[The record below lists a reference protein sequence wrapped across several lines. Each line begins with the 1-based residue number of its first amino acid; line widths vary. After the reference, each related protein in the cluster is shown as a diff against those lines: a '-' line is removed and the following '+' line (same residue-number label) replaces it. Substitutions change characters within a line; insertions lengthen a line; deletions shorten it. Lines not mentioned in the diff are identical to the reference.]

1 MPETGSTAPVR
12 IAAMDLHLA
21 TIDHIRQ
28 QIIDLLIQFGPK
40 LLTAI
45 LIIIAGVIV
54 GGWAE
59 RWLLRALR
67 RFDLEPPL
75 RQLISRVIRGLVL
88 LLFVVMA
95 LQNLGV
101 QLLPLVAG
109 LGVAGAGIA
118 LAMQG
123 VLSNIV
129 AGLSIILTKPFRVG
143 QYIQV
148 AGVEGQVEHVSL
160 FSTILQHADRSKVV
174 IPNRKIVGEI
184 LHNYGH
190 VRQVSIQVNVT
201 YDTDMAAAL
210 QVIQE
215 VVQSN
220 PRVLKDVP
228 PLIGVSRLTDA
239 AAQISIQPWVSV
251 DDYGSA
257 LSELTRATLEALRAH
272 RVNLA
277 LPQMRLLTTPADPRE
292 SAGH

>member
-1 MPETGSTAPVR
+1 
-12 IAAMDLHLA
+12 MDIHLS

-28 QIIDLLIQFGPK
+28 QIIDLLIQFGPR

-45 LIIIAGVIV
+45 LIIVAGVIV

-59 RWLLRALR
+59 RWLTRALR

-75 RQLISRVIRGLVL
+75 RQLLSRVVRGLVL
-88 LLFVVMA
+88 LLFLVMA

-101 QLLPLVAG
+101 QLLPLIAG

-123 VLSNIV
+123 VLSNVV

-160 FSTILQHADRSKVV
+160 FSTLLLHSDRSKVV

-190 VRQVSIQVNVT
+190 VRQVSIQVNVA
-201 YDTDMAAAL
+201 YDTDLGEAL

-215 VVQSN
+215 VVNCN
-220 PRVLKDVP
+220 PKVLKDVP
-228 PLIGVSRLTDA
+228 PVIGVARLADC

-251 DDYGSA
+251 DDYGAASA
-257 LSELTRATLEALRAH
+257 ELTRATLEALRAH
-272 RVNLA
+272 HVNLA
-277 LPQMRLLTTPADPRE
+277 LAQHEVRLLTT
-292 SAGH
+292 SN

>member
-1 MPETGSTAPVR
+1 
-12 IAAMDLHLA
+12 MDIHLS
-21 TIDHIRQ
+21 TIDHVRQ
-28 QIIDLLIQFGPK
+28 QLIDLLIQFGPR
-40 LLTAI
+40 LLTAV
-45 LIIIAGVIV
+45 LIIIAGLIV

-59 RWLLRALR
+59 RGLLRALR

-75 RQLISRVIRGLVL
+75 RQLLSRVTRALVL
-88 LLFVVMA
+88 MLFLVMA

-101 QLLPLVAG
+101 QLLPLIAG

-148 AGVEGQVEHVSL
+148 AGVEGRVEHVSL
-160 FSTILQHADRSKVV
+160 FSTILTHADRSLVV

-190 VRQVSIQVNVT
+190 IRQLTVQVGVAP
-201 YDTDMAAAL
+201 DTDVAAAL
-210 QVIQE
+210 QIIE
-215 VVQSN
+215 TVVLAN

-228 PLIGVSRLTDA
+228 PVIGVSSLA
-239 AAQISIQPWVSV
+239 QSVVQISVQPWVSV
-251 DDYGSA
+251 EDFGA
-257 LSELTRATLEALRAH
+257 ATAEISRTALEALREKQIG
-272 RVNLA
+272 LA
-277 LPQMRLLTTPADPRE
+277 QPRHEVRLLQAQ
-292 SAGH
+292 A

>member
-1 MPETGSTAPVR
+1 
-12 IAAMDLHLA
+12 MDIHLSS
-21 TIDHIRQ
+21 IDHIRE
-28 QIIDLLIQFGPK
+28 QIIDLLIQFGPR

-45 LIIIAGVIV
+45 LIVIAGVIV

-59 RWLLRALR
+59 RWLSRGLR

-75 RQLISRVIRGLVL
+75 RVLLSRVTRGLVL
-88 LLFVVMA
+88 LLFLVMA

-101 QLLPLVAG
+101 QLLPLIAG

-123 VLSNIV
+123 VLSNMV

-148 AGVEGQVEHVSL
+148 AGVEGRVEHVSL
-160 FSTILQHADRSKVV
+160 FSTILTHVDRSTVV

-190 VRQVSIQVNVT
+190 IRQVSVQVGVAP
-201 YDTDMAAAL
+201 DTDVAAAL
-210 QVIQE
+210 QVIE
-215 VVQSN
+215 GVVLAN

-228 PLIGVSRLTDA
+228 PVIGVSSLA
-239 AAQISIQPWVSV
+239 QSVVQISIQPWVSV
-251 DDYGSA
+251 DDYGAASA
-257 LSELTRATLEALRAH
+257 ELARTILEALRAN
-272 RVNLA
+272 RISLA
-277 LPQMRLLTTPADPRE
+277 LAQHEVRLLQPHT
-292 SAGH
+292 

>member
-1 MPETGSTAPVR
+1 
-12 IAAMDLHLA
+12 MDIQLSS
-21 TIDHIRQ
+21 IDHIRQ
-28 QIIDLLIQFGPK
+28 QVIDLLIQFGPK

-45 LIIIAGVIV
+45 VIIVAGVIV

-59 RWLLRALR
+59 RWLTRALR

-75 RQLISRVIRGLVL
+75 RQLLSRVVRGLVL
-88 LLFVVMA
+88 LLFLVMA

-101 QLLPLVAG
+101 QLLPLIAG
-109 LGVAGAGIA
+109 LGVAGAGLA

-143 QYIQV
+143 QYVQV
-148 AGVEGQVEHVSL
+148 AGVEGQVERVSL
-160 FSTILQHADRSKVV
+160 FSTILLHSDRSQVV

-190 VRQVSIQVNVT
+190 VRQVSIQVNVA
-201 YDTDMAAAL
+201 YDTDLAVAL
-210 QVIQE
+210 QVIQDL
-215 VVQSN
+215 VQAN

-228 PLIGVSRLTDA
+228 PVIGVARLADS

-251 DDYGSA
+251 DDYGTASA
-257 LSELTRATLEALRAH
+257 ELTRATLEALRANH
-272 RVNLA
+272 VSLA
-277 LPQMRLLTTPADPRE
+277 RPQHEVRLLTTPT
-292 SAGH
+292 

>member
-1 MPETGSTAPVR
+1 
-12 IAAMDLHLA
+12 MDIHLSS
-21 TIDHIRQ
+21 IDHIRV
-28 QIIDLLIQFGPK
+28 QIIDLLIQFGPR

-45 LIIIAGVIV
+45 LIIIAGVVV

-59 RWLLRALR
+59 RWLSRAMR

-75 RQLISRVIRGLVL
+75 RVLLARVIRGLVL
-88 LLFVVMA
+88 ILFLVMA

-101 QLLPLVAG
+101 QLLPLIAG

-148 AGVEGQVEHVSL
+148 AGVEGRVEHVSL
-160 FSTILQHADRSKVV
+160 FSTILTHADRSTVV

-190 VRQVSIQVNVT
+190 IRQVSVQVGVAP
-201 YDTDMAAAL
+201 DTDVAAAL
-210 QVIQE
+210 QVIE
-215 VVQSN
+215 GVVLAN

-228 PLIGVSRLTDA
+228 PVIGVSSLA
-239 AAQISIQPWVSV
+239 QSVVQISIQPWVSV
-251 DDYGSA
+251 ADYGA
-257 LSELTRATLEALRAH
+257 VTAELSRTILEALRAN
-272 RVNLA
+272 RINLA
-277 LPQMRLLTTPADPRE
+277 LAQHEVRLLQPQA
-292 SAGH
+292 

>member
-1 MPETGSTAPVR
+1 
-12 IAAMDLHLA
+12 MDIHLA
-21 TIDHIRQ
+21 PIEHMRE
-28 QIIDLLIQFGPK
+28 QIIDLLIQFGPR
-40 LLTAI
+40 LLTAVF
-45 LIIIAGVIV
+45 IIIAGVIV

-59 RWLLRALR
+59 RWQARALR

-75 RQLISRVIRGLVL
+75 RVLLSRVIRGLVL

-101 QLLPLVAG
+101 QLLPLIAG

-148 AGVEGQVEHVSL
+148 AGVEGRVEHVSL
-160 FSTILQHADRSKVV
+160 FSTILTHADRSTVV

-190 VRQVSIQVNVT
+190 VRQVSVQVGVAP
-201 YDTDMAAAL
+201 DTDIAAAL
-210 QVIQE
+210 QIIE
-215 VVQSN
+215 GVVLRN

-228 PLIGVSRLTDA
+228 PVIGVASLA
-239 AAQISIQPWVSV
+239 QSAVQISIQPWVAV
-251 DDYGSA
+251 DDFGPA
-257 LSELTRATLEALRAH
+257 TNELSRTILEALRAN
-272 RVNLA
+272 RISLA
-277 LPQMRLLTTPADPRE
+277 LAQHEVRLLQ
-292 SAGH
+292 SQV

>member
-1 MPETGSTAPVR
+1 
-12 IAAMDLHLA
+12 MDIHLA
-21 TIDHIRQ
+21 TIDHVRQ
-28 QIIDLLIQFGPK
+28 QIIDLLIQFGPR

-45 LIIIAGVIV
+45 IIVIVGVIV

-59 RWLLRALR
+59 RGLLRALR

-75 RQLISRVIRGLVL
+75 RQLLSRITRGLVL
-88 LLFVVMA
+88 LLFIVMA

-101 QLLPLVAG
+101 QLLPLIAG

-148 AGVEGQVEHVSL
+148 AGVEGRVERIAL
-160 FSTILQHADRSKVV
+160 FSTLLTHSDRSMVV

-190 VRQVSIQVNVT
+190 IRQVSIQLGVAPDADV
-201 YDTDMAAAL
+201 AAAL
-210 QVIQE
+210 QIIE
-215 VVQSN
+215 DVVLSN

-228 PLIGVSRLTDA
+228 PVIGVSSLTGSVV
-239 AAQISIQPWVSV
+239 QISILPWVSV
-251 DDYGSA
+251 DDYGPA
-257 LSELTRATLEALRAH
+257 TAEIARTTLEALRA
-272 RVNLA
+272 RQINLA
-277 LPQMRLLTTPADPRE
+277 QSRHEVRLLST
-292 SAGH
+292 GG

>member
-1 MPETGSTAPVR
+1 
-12 IAAMDLHLA
+12 MDIHLA
-21 TIDHIRQ
+21 SIEHLRE

-45 LIIIAGVIV
+45 LIIIAGVVV
-54 GGWAE
+54 GGWVE

-67 RFDLEPPL
+67 RFELEPPL
-75 RQLISRVIRGLVL
+75 NQLISRVVRGLVL

-160 FSTILQHADRSKVV
+160 FSTILLHPDRSKVV

-190 VRQVSIQVNVT
+190 IRQVSVQVGVA

-210 QVIQE
+210 QVIAE

-220 PRVLKDVP
+220 PRVLKDVA
-228 PLIGVSRLTDA
+228 PLIGVARLADSA
-239 AAQISIQPWVSV
+239 VYINIQPWVSV
-251 DDYGSA
+251 ADYGAVSA
-257 LSELTRATLEALRAH
+257 EIARATLEALRSH
-272 RVNLA
+272 HISVPV
-277 LPQMRLLTTPADPRE
+277 PQREVRLLTTPT
-292 SAGH
+292 

>member
-1 MPETGSTAPVR
+1 
-12 IAAMDLHLA
+12 MDLRLSS
-21 TIDHIRQ
+21 IDHIRE
-28 QIIDLLIQFGPK
+28 QIIDLLIQFGPR

-45 LIIIAGVIV
+45 VIVIAGVIV
-54 GGWAE
+54 GGWVE
-59 RWLLRALR
+59 RWLARALR

-75 RQLISRVIRGLVL
+75 RVLLSRVIRGLVL
-88 LLFVVMA
+88 ILFLVMA

-101 QLLPLVAG
+101 QLLPLIAG

-148 AGVEGQVEHVSL
+148 AGVEGCVEHVSL
-160 FSTILQHADRSKVV
+160 FSTILTHADRSTVV

-190 VRQVSIQVNVT
+190 VRQVSVQIGVAP
-201 YDTDMAAAL
+201 DTDVGAAL
-210 QVIQE
+210 HIIE
-215 VVQSN
+215 GVVLAN

-228 PLIGVSRLTDA
+228 PVIGVSSLA
-239 AAQISIQPWVSV
+239 QSVVQISIQPWVSV
-251 DDYGSA
+251 ADYGAVSA
-257 LSELTRATLEALRAH
+257 ELSRTILEALRANRINFARAQH
-272 RVNLA
+272 EV
-277 LPQMRLLTTPADPRE
+277 RLLQPQT
-292 SAGH
+292 

>member
-1 MPETGSTAPVR
+1 
-12 IAAMDLHLA
+12 MDIHLSS
-21 TIDHIRQ
+21 IDHIRQ
-28 QIIDLLIQFGPK
+28 QITDLLIQFGPR

-45 LIIIAGVIV
+45 LIVIAGVMV

-59 RWLLRALR
+59 RWLSRALR

-75 RQLISRVIRGLVL
+75 RVLLSRVIRGLVL
-88 LLFVVMA
+88 LLFLVMA

-101 QLLPLVAG
+101 QLLPLIAG

-148 AGVEGQVEHVSL
+148 AGVEGRVEHVSL
-160 FSTILQHADRSKVV
+160 FSTILTHADRSTVV

-190 VRQVSIQVNVT
+190 IRQVSVQVGVAP
-201 YDTDMAAAL
+201 DTDVAAAL
-210 QVIQE
+210 QVIE
-215 VVQSN
+215 GVVVAN

-228 PLIGVSRLTDA
+228 PVIGVSSLA
-239 AAQISIQPWVSV
+239 QSVVQISIQPWVSV
-251 DDYGSA
+251 DDYGSMTA
-257 LSELTRATLEALRAH
+257 ELSRTILEALRAN
-272 RVNLA
+272 RINLA
-277 LPQMRLLTTPADPRE
+277 LAQHEVRLLPPQATATCAQ
-292 SAGH
+292 

>member
-1 MPETGSTAPVR
+1 
-12 IAAMDLHLA
+12 MDIHLS

-28 QIIDLLIQFGPK
+28 QLIDLLIQFGPR
-40 LLTAI
+40 LLTAV
-45 LIIIAGVIV
+45 LIIIAGLIV
-54 GGWAE
+54 GGWAQ
-59 RWLLRALR
+59 RGLLRGLR

-75 RQLISRVIRGLVL
+75 RQLLSRVTRALVL
-88 LLFVVMA
+88 MLFLVMA

-101 QLLPLVAG
+101 QLLPLIAG

-148 AGVEGQVEHVSL
+148 AGVEGRVEHVSL
-160 FSTILQHADRSKVV
+160 FSTILTHADRSLVV

-190 VRQVSIQVNVT
+190 IRQVTVQVGVAP
-201 YDTDMAAAL
+201 DTDVAAAL
-210 QVIQE
+210 QIIE
-215 VVQSN
+215 AVVLAN

-228 PLIGVSRLTDA
+228 PVIGVSSLA
-239 AAQISIQPWVSV
+239 QSVVQISVQPWVSV
-251 DDYGSA
+251 DDYGA
-257 LSELTRATLEALRAH
+257 ATAEISRMALEALRDK
-272 RVNLA
+272 RINLA
-277 LPQMRLLTTPADPRE
+277 QPRHEVRLLQAQ
-292 SAGH
+292 A

>member
-1 MPETGSTAPVR
+1 
-12 IAAMDLHLA
+12 MDIHLA
-21 TIDHIRQ
+21 TIDHVRQ
-28 QIIDLLIQFGPK
+28 QIIDLLIQFGPR

-45 LIIIAGVIV
+45 VIVIVGVIV

-67 RFDLEPPL
+67 RFDLDPPL
-75 RQLISRVIRGLVL
+75 RQLLSRITRGLVL
-88 LLFVVMA
+88 LLFIVMA

-101 QLLPLVAG
+101 QLLPLIAG

-148 AGVEGQVEHVSL
+148 AGVEGRVEQISL
-160 FSTILQHADRSKVV
+160 FSTILTHADRSAVV

-190 VRQVSIQVNVT
+190 IRQVNVQVGVAP
-201 YDTDMAAAL
+201 DTDMAAAL
-210 QVIQE
+210 QVIE
-215 VVQSN
+215 GVVRSD

-228 PLIGVSRLTDA
+228 PVIGVSSLA
-239 AAQISIQPWVSV
+239 GSVVQISIQPWVAV
-251 DDYGSA
+251 DDFGTATAEIS
-257 LSELTRATLEALRAH
+257 RATLEALRARH
-272 RVNLA
+272 IDLA
-277 LPQMRLLTTPADPRE
+277 QPRHQVRLLQA
-292 SAGH
+292 